1 MSRNISEEQWFKL
14 DNAAKIFPA
23 NTGLRDTKVI
33 RFTCK
38 MRDAVDGEI
47 LKKAVDLALEGFPHY
62 RSVLKKGLFWYYFQ
76 ESDIPPV
83 VEEEQI
89 LPYTTLYDGGN
100 RQNLLFRVTYFNRR
114 INLEVYHAI
123 SDGTGVME
131 FFKALLYYYVRDKYA
146 DEVPEDFVPS
156 ANASIA
162 QKMDDSYKHYYV
174 SEKNKITIPES
185 NRAYKIKGLKM
196 PEYRLRITELTMP
209 VDKLLALSKENKTT
223 LTVFLAALM
232 TVCINEARPKGQV
245 RPIMLSIP
253 VNLRKF
259 FPSESARN
267 FFAVFSIKYKF
278 KKTEC
283 YSEELIKNVIESY
296 NTQFK
301 ENLTQENM
309 ESTIYKM
316 LALEN
321 NKFIKAVPL
330 FIKNPVM
337 KHFGSNNE
345 KQITAAFSNIGIIKL
360 DEPLTR
366 YVDNFVV
373 SAATNKLQVTL
384 TTYNGKLTVTLTS
397 PFVSTDIEM
406 EFARKLS
413 DLGIDVTVTSN
424 NINE

>member
-1 MSRNISEEQWFKL
+1 
-14 DNAAKIFPA
+14 
-23 NTGLRDTKVI
+23 
-33 RFTCK
+33 
-38 MRDAVDGEI
+38 
-47 LKKAVDLALEGFPHY
+47 
-62 RSVLKKGLFWYYFQ
+62 
-76 ESDIPPV
+76 
-83 VEEEQI
+83 
-89 LPYTTLYDGGN
+89 
-100 RQNLLFRVTYFNRR
+100 
-114 INLEVYHAI
+114 
-123 SDGTGVME
+123 
-131 FFKALLYYYVRDKYA
+131 
-146 DEVPEDFVPS
+146 
-156 ANASIA
+156 
-162 QKMDDSYKHYYV
+162 
-174 SEKNKITIPES
+174 
-185 NRAYKIKGLKM
+185 M